1 MSLSLRLIATGLE
14 GFTLTICFSIP
25 LIFGIIIS
33 ALGVLL
39 DLFAINMSLLVIAQ
53 MMFTSS
59 VRLLVSGLCL

>member
-14 GFTLTICFSIP
+14 GFTRKICFNIP
-25 LIFGIIIS
+25 LIFDIIIS

-39 DLFAINMSLLVIAQ
+39 DLFATIMSLFVIAQ
-53 MMFTSS
+53 IILTSA